1 MKKLKIQ
8 FSLTFVVLPIL
19 LLIAMSIYLVNMSKS
34 FENESMQTLEEIS
47 AQSVNA
53 VQAEIYNKMYLVQDL
68 AMTIDIDYTAGDE
81 EIARSVKEQL
91 GVVVKNHGL
100 YSMGIITS
108 DGKVYDTSGSVTS
121 TSELTYLNDLSL
133 TSTGISGRILADEKN
148 KIYVN
153 VYCTPILNK
162 DTYLSEATLFAAF
175 ENSRFRQMIEITS
188 YQGNGYS
195 YLVDNNGDIVVDSNN
210 PNAFDDLENIYSSM
224 EAADSSNKNAIERLE
239 KNIRKSTT
247 GYVTYYNRGVKKYL
261 YCAPVGIN
269 DWYMLTVVPVAV
281 VNERLYKVVTS
292 TVIFAV
298 VVIIVYIALVMFN
311 ARLQRKRQEELASMV
326 YVDELTGGKTFAK
339 FQLDYESIMKE
350 YSENKFAVVSM
361 DLNRFKMLNDM
372 YGYDEGDKIIRLM
385 NELWEEQLSPME
397 LCGHRSADRF
407 VILLAYEDRK
417 ELKARL
423 ENYVKQLQDRVE
435 GKYKLNAAIGVYEVG
450 YSEESFEVI
459 FNRSIMAFSTAKNR
473 SKMIE
478 FYDAAME
485 EGLVWERFVEDYF
498 QKAIENHEFKVYYQA
513 KVNAETGKVSGAEA
527 LVRWIRPDGSVV
539 FPGKFIP
546 VLENN
551 GMIAELDRYMFRE
564 VLSHQKQWMDAGIP
578 IVPVSVNLS
587 RVQLSEQNFV
597 ERYKDML
604 EEVDL
609 PSKYIGLEF
618 TESAM
623 FDNED
628 VLRSTVDQLHSLG
641 IKVLIDDFGVGYSSM
656 MTLKAIPVDIMK
668 MDKSFVDSIGDER
681 GNKIVVGL
689 IEFALS
695 LGMTVTAE
703 GVEDENQYMF
713 LREHNCSDIQGYYFA
728 RPIPAEEYC
737 EKFLKTA

>member
-1 MKKLKIQ
+1 
-8 FSLTFVVLPIL
+8 
-19 LLIAMSIYLVNMSKS
+19 
-34 FENESMQTLEEIS
+34 
-47 AQSVNA
+47 
-53 VQAEIYNKMYLVQDL
+53 
-68 AMTIDIDYTAGDE
+68 
-81 EIARSVKEQL
+81 
-91 GVVVKNHGL
+91 
-100 YSMGIITS
+100 
-108 DGKVYDTSGSVTS
+108 
-121 TSELTYLNDLSL
+121 
-133 TSTGISGRILADEKN
+133 
-148 KIYVN
+148 
-153 VYCTPILNK
+153 
-162 DTYLSEATLFAAF
+162 
-175 ENSRFRQMIEITS
+175 
-188 YQGNGYS
+188 
-195 YLVDNNGDIVVDSNN
+195 
-210 PNAFDDLENIYSSM
+210 
-224 EAADSSNKNAIERLE
+224 
-239 KNIRKSTT
+239 
-247 GYVTYYNRGVKKYL
+247 
-261 YCAPVGIN
+261 
-269 DWYMLTVVPVAV
+269 
-281 VNERLYKVVTS
+281 
-292 TVIFAV
+292 
-298 VVIIVYIALVMFN
+298 
-311 ARLQRKRQEELASMV
+311 
-326 YVDELTGGKTFAK
+326 
-339 FQLDYESIMKE
+339 
-350 YSENKFAVVSM
+350 
-361 DLNRFKMLNDM
+361 
-372 YGYDEGDKIIRLM
+372 
-385 NELWEEQLSPME
+385 
-397 LCGHRSADRF
+397 
-407 VILLAYEDRK
+407 
-417 ELKARL
+417 
-423 ENYVKQLQDRVE
+423 
-435 GKYKLNAAIGVYEVG
+435 
-450 YSEESFEVI
+450 
-459 FNRSIMAFSTAKNR
+459 MAFSTAKNR

>member
-423 ENYVKQLQDRVE
+423 ENYVKQLQERVE

-450 YSEESFEVI
+450 YSEEPFEVI

-473 SKMIE
+473 SKMIG

>member
-19 LLIAMSIYLVNMSKS
+19 LLIAVSIYLVNMSKS

-68 AMTIDIDYTAGDE
+68 AMTIDMDYTAGDE

-298 VVIIVYIALVMFN
+298 VVIIVYTALVMFN

-339 FQLDYESIMKE
+339 FQLDYESIVKE
-350 YSENKFAVVSM
+350 YSVNKFAVVSM
-361 DLNRFKMLNDM
+361 DLNRFKMINDM

-423 ENYVKQLQDRVE
+423 ENYVKQLQERVE

-450 YSEESFEVI
+450 YSEEPFEVI

>member
-53 VQAEIYNKMYLVQDL
+53 VQAEIYNTMYLVQDL

-281 VNERLYKVVTS
+281 VNERL
-292 TVIFAV
+292 
-298 VVIIVYIALVMFN
+298 
-311 ARLQRKRQEELASMV
+311 
-326 YVDELTGGKTFAK
+326 
-339 FQLDYESIMKE
+339 
-350 YSENKFAVVSM
+350 
-361 DLNRFKMLNDM
+361 
-372 YGYDEGDKIIRLM
+372 
-385 NELWEEQLSPME
+385 
-397 LCGHRSADRF
+397 
-407 VILLAYEDRK
+407 
-417 ELKARL
+417 
-423 ENYVKQLQDRVE
+423 
-435 GKYKLNAAIGVYEVG
+435 
-450 YSEESFEVI
+450 
-459 FNRSIMAFSTAKNR
+459 
-473 SKMIE
+473 
-478 FYDAAME
+478 
-485 EGLVWERFVEDYF
+485 
-498 QKAIENHEFKVYYQA
+498 
-513 KVNAETGKVSGAEA
+513 
-527 LVRWIRPDGSVV
+527 
-539 FPGKFIP
+539 
-546 VLENN
+546 
-551 GMIAELDRYMFRE
+551 
-564 VLSHQKQWMDAGIP
+564 
-578 IVPVSVNLS
+578 
-587 RVQLSEQNFV
+587 
-597 ERYKDML
+597 
-604 EEVDL
+604 
-609 PSKYIGLEF
+609 
-618 TESAM
+618 
-623 FDNED
+623 
-628 VLRSTVDQLHSLG
+628 
-641 IKVLIDDFGVGYSSM
+641 
-656 MTLKAIPVDIMK
+656 
-668 MDKSFVDSIGDER
+668 
-681 GNKIVVGL
+681 
-689 IEFALS
+689 
-695 LGMTVTAE
+695 
-703 GVEDENQYMF
+703 
-713 LREHNCSDIQGYYFA
+713 
-728 RPIPAEEYC
+728 
-737 EKFLKTA
+737 

>member
-423 ENYVKQLQDRVE
+423 ENYVKQLQERVE

-450 YSEESFEVI
+450 YSEEPFEVI